1 MYMEQFLQ
9 RIIESMN
16 IIGKS
21 KQFNDKVKQQIDIY
35 LNLIQELFNQTE
47 KNGLGNIVPH
57 FTLMDSELIKLKIE
71 NTISNSNIQKK

>member
-21 KQFNDKVKQQIDIY
+21 KLFNDKVKQQIDIY
-35 LNLIQELFNQTE
+35 LNLIQELFN
-47 KNGLGNIVPH
+47 
-57 FTLMDSELIKLKIE
+57 
-71 NTISNSNIQKK
+71 